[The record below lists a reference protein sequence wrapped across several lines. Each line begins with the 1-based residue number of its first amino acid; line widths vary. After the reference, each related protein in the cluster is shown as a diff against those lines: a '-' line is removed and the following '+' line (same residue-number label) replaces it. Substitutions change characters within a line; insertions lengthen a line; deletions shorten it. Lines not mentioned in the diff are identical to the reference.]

1 MEREFENKVAI
12 VTGGSFGIGRATAIM
27 FAQRGAKVAI
37 VDWVEDQEALNAI
50 QQGGGEAI
58 FIKCDVSKA
67 GNVQAMVEKTV
78 TTFGRL
84 DYAFNN
90 AGIEGESAPTH
101 EGTEENFEKVIGIN
115 LKGVW
120 LCMKYQIPHMLR
132 QGKGAIVNCSSI
144 AGVIG
149 FPGIPAYTA
158 SKHGVIGLTK
168 TAALEYATTGI
179 RVNAVCPG
187 VIQTPMIDRFIDK
200 NKTTKEAMISGEPLG
215 RAGTPEEIAEAAL
228 WLCSD
233 ASSFVTGHALLAD
246 GGWVAR

>member
-37 VDWVEDQEALNAI
+37 VDWVEDHEALNAI

-67 GNVQAMVEKTV
+67 NDVQAMVEQTIQ
-78 TTFGRL
+78 TFGRL

-101 EGTEENFEKVIGIN
+101 EVTEENFEKVIGIN

-149 FPGIPAYTA
+149 FPGIPIYTA
-158 SKHGVIGLTK
+158 SKHAVIGISK
-168 TAALEYATTGI
+168 AAALEYATTGL

-187 VIQTPMIDRFIDK
+187 VIQTPMIDRFIEK
-200 NKTTKEAMISGEPLG
+200 NKTTKEAMISGEPIG